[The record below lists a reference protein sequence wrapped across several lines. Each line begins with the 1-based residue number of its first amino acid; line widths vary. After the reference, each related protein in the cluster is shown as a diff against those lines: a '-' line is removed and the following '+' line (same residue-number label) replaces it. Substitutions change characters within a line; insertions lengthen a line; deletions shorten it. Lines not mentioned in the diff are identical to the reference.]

1 MKKTELKSA
10 ASKAARPNN
19 LSTVVSVSVVI
30 ILVLAYLVT
39 IAFTKASVSPTLTE
53 INTTGYAET
62 KIVWPA
68 YGQAAVGA
76 VGYGVLANSGEQ
88 VAHPIASI
96 AKIVLALSVLEK
108 KPLEAGQSGPSYQI
122 TSDDVQYYYDDLAVG
137 GSLLPVNDGEVLT
150 EYQMLQGLLIA
161 SGDNIATTL
170 AVWAFG
176 SMENYLAYAN
186 KMAADNGWSATHMAD
201 ASGLSDQ
208 TVSSAVDLVKIGDK
222 ALSHSVLA
230 EIVNQQQA
238 DLPIAGTVNNY
249 NTILGKDG
257 VIGIKTGNTPEA
269 GGCLLF
275 AVKNAT
281 DSDAPVM
288 VGAILGAPSRLTV
301 LRDTTNF
308 IQSNASNFRNINV
321 VKAGN
326 VVGKYETAW
335 GQSIKI
341 IAKDD
346 LNYYTVDNKKI
357 TPAITLDKIN
367 SSKSKNSEVGTVL
380 VNINGQ
386 TKSTSAILNSDLTE
400 PSYGWKLLHPFRLSF
415 K

>member
-1 MKKTELKSA
+1 MKKIELKSA
-10 ASKAARPNN
+10 ANKTVRVNN
-19 LSTVVSVSVVI
+19 LATIFSVSVVI
-30 ILVLAYLVT
+30 ILVVTYLIAIALVKVT
-39 IAFTKASVSPTLTE
+39 TTATPVKINLT
-53 INTTGYAET
+53 GHAET
-62 KIVWPA
+62 KIVWPS

-76 VGYGVLANSGEQ
+76 VGYDVLASNGEQ

-96 AKIVLALSVLEK
+96 AKVVLALSVLDK

-122 TSDDVQYYYDDLAVG
+122 TEKDVQYYYDDLAVG
-137 GSLLPVNDGEVLT
+137 GSLLSVNAGEVLT

-176 SMENYLAYAN
+176 SMENYLTYAN
-186 KMAADNGWSATHMAD
+186 KMAADNGWSSTHMAD
-201 ASGLSDQ
+201 ASGLSAQ
-208 TVSSAVDLVKIGDK
+208 TVSSAADLVKIGNK

-230 EIVNQQQA
+230 EIVNQQEA
-238 DLPIAGTVNNY
+238 TLPIAGTVQNY
-249 NTILGKDG
+249 NTILGEDG
-257 VIGIKTGNTPEA
+257 VVGIKTGNTPEA

-275 AVKNAT
+275 AVKSAT
-281 DSDAPVM
+281 DATAPVM
-288 VGAILGAPSRLTV
+288 IGAILGAPSRLTV

-308 IQSNASNFRNINV
+308 IQSNVSNFRNINV

-335 GQSIKI
+335 GQSVKAV
-341 IAKDD
+341 AKDN
-346 LNYYTVDNKKI
+346 LNYYSVDNKKVAPEI
-357 TPAITLDKIN
+357 SLDEIK
-367 SSKSKNSEVGTVL
+367 SSKSKKSEVGTVK
-380 VNINGQ
+380 VKANNQ
-386 TKSTSAILNSDLTE
+386 TRSIAVVLESDLIG